1 MSTRFPHLPVT
12 ALALLAASLLSAC
25 GADDLNIIV
34 LSARAPGSS
43 CDFPD
48 DTVYVSRGSLDLR
61 PYYAVDPAANPG
73 VPAVVSE
80 QYYQV
85 FSWKNNLSSV
95 PITVNSQV
103 IDPGS
108 GNDFIADTAVY
119 SYQYSDPSVTLGS
132 ESQNIRAIIPAGG
145 KTADSSVPADL
156 IQPKAF
162 AAIDASTA
170 IDTSS
175 QTLLVTLQ
183 YFGKLAAGGP
193 TKNTN
198 KVTFPLTIYRSSTT
212 PLNCFTPPPG
222 APPAGGACK
231 TPGRDQPVSCTS
243 P

>member
-1 MSTRFPHLPVT
+1 MSSRFRQLPVT
-12 ALALLAASLLSAC
+12 ALALVAASLISAC
-25 GADDLNIIV
+25 SADDLNIVV
-34 LSARAPGSS
+34 LSARAPGDN

-48 DTVYVSRGSLDLR
+48 DTLYAARGSLDLR
-61 PYYAVDPAANPG
+61 PYFAVDQALNPG
-73 VPAVVSE
+73 VLPTVSD

-85 FSWKNNLSSV
+85 FSWENNLSSV
-95 PITVNSQV
+95 PLTVNSQV
-103 IDPGS
+103 IDPGA

-119 SYQYSDPSVTLGS
+119 SYQYSDPSVTLAS
-132 ESQNIRAIIPAGG
+132 ESQNIRAVIPAGG
-145 KTADSSVPADL
+145 KTTDSSVPADL

-162 AAIDASTA
+162 AAIAASTA

-198 KVTFPLTIYRSSTT
+198 KVTFPLTIYRSSTSA
-212 PLNCFTPPPG
+212 LDCFAQNPKEQPN
-222 APPAGGACK
+222 GGACRV
-231 TPGRDQPVSCTS
+231 PGRDQPVSCKT

>member
-1 MSTRFPHLPVT
+1 MSARFRQLPVT
-12 ALALLAASLLSAC
+12 ALALVAASLLSAC
-25 GADDLNIIV
+25 SADDLNIVV
-34 LSARAPGSS
+34 LSARAPGDN

-48 DTVYVSRGSLDLR
+48 DTLYVSRGSLDLR
-61 PYYAVDPAANPG
+61 PYFTESAATNPARLP
-73 VPAVVSE
+73 VVSD

-85 FSWKNNLSSV
+85 FSWQNNLSSV

-103 IDPGS
+103 IDPGQ

-119 SYQYSDPSVTLGS
+119 SYQYSDPSVTLAS
-132 ESQNIRAIIPAGG
+132 ESQNIRAVIPAGG

-156 IQPKAF
+156 IQPNAF
-162 AAIDASTA
+162 AAINASTA

-198 KVTFPLTIYRSSTT
+198 KVTFPLTIYRSSTGA
-212 PLNCFTPPPG
+212 LDCFAQTPG
-222 APPAGGACK
+222 APPAGGPCR
-231 TPGRDQPVSCTS
+231 TPGRDAPVQCTT